1 MATVWGNR
9 QRWSWS
15 RNKHLWQPWPPER
28 TTWYRILDV
37 KVGKVHHECGWVALW
52 YLNSIRRRVLKIP
65 SLCQRWQVIGSL
77 YAPYSPQRNAL
88 PPVLC
93 SSTLRE
99 LRLLHVQ
106 PLQVFW
112 LSGLPSYILD
122 LVNILPM
129 SSSASSISRSRTLA
143 HPIAVLQLM
152 QKLITLLTGLCNR
165 IAQHHHV
172 RIYLFTT
179 DWRCL
184 EEGTIFGGG
193 GDFKRM
199 ISYSL
204 EVNVGFF

>member
-1 MATVWGNR
+1 MRCTVIFDLNKAASTEDSVFMATVAGYF
-9 QRWSWS
+9 
-15 RNKHLWQPWPPER
+15 K
-28 TTWYRILDV
+28 
-37 KVGKVHHECGWVALW
+37 
-52 YLNSIRRRVLKIP
+52 
-65 SLCQRWQVIGSL
+65 SLC
-77 YAPYSPQRNAL
+77 ATPQSNVL
-88 PPVLC
+88 LPVLC

-179 DWRCL
+179 DWRCF
-184 EEGTIFGGG
+184 EKDTISGGG
-193 GDFKRM
+193 KDFERTLF
-199 ISYSL
+199 IR
-204 EVNVGFF
+204 G